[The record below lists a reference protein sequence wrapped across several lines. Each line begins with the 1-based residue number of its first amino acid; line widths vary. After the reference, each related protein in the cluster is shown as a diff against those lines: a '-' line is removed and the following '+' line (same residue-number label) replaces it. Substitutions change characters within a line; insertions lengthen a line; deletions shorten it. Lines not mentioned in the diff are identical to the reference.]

1 MYHQLGIIAMGSY
14 WSSYTTIHSNEFN
27 DLITKACEN
36 AIKENQLE
44 TLLSLENMQPNQ
56 VTLLKTVLQNQGFNI
71 EANQSSIM
79 ISGWSKKPNPKS
91 NLLIEQFKKIYRD
104 VAYGPRLQTLQ
115 ERFKTVAGNYGY
127 DFYLDKNVSS
137 VYGDEIPTLLQNLG
151 YRSTYEPEKN
161 WIITQ
166 WVDHDKPTLVEQ
178 ELHALLRE
186 FEIKNQDTVDLLFD
200 NMKKKTD
207 ENGYDAFSTTQ
218 PNSQGYARLVIQKFQ
233 QHPEYEIKPYDYYQ
247 VYEAAKTGGFPPEH
261 IDDKQPYYIHGFCV
275 VKKYNVQ

>member
-1 MYHQLGIIAMGSY
+1 MGSY
-14 WSSYTTIHSNEFN
+14 WSSYTAIRTDEFN

-44 TLLSLENMQPNQ
+44 THLSLENMQSNQ
-56 VTLLKTVLQNQGFNI
+56 VTLLKTVLQNQGFDI
-71 EANQSSIM
+71 EDNQSSIM
-79 ISGWSKKPNPKS
+79 ISGWSKKQDPKS
-91 NLLIEQFKKIYRD
+91 NLLIEKFKKMYRD

-137 VYGDEIPTLLQNLG
+137 VYGEELPTLLQNLG
-151 YRSTYEPEKN
+151 YHSTYEPKNN

-166 WVDHDKPTLVEQ
+166 WADHDNLTPVEQ
-178 ELHALLRE
+178 ELHVLLQE
-186 FEIKNQDTVDLLFD
+186 FKIKNQDTVDLLFD
-200 NMKKKTD
+200 NMKKKLE
-207 ENGYDAFSTTQ
+207 ENGYDAFSTSQ
-218 PNSQGYARLVIQKFQ
+218 PNSQGYARLVIQKFEKY
-233 QHPEYEIKPYDYYQ
+233 PEYEIKPYGYYQ
-247 VYEAAKTGGFPPEH
+247 VYEAAKTDGVPPEH